1 MRKILLVEDDVQL
14 GEVVSAFLEANNY
27 LVDHC
32 SLAADC
38 FVKIKQTT
46 YDCIILDL
54 TLPDEDG
61 LVVLRK
67 LQKSVET
74 PVIIC
79 SARAEASDRIAG
91 LELGARDYIS
101 KPFSSKELILRID
114 NILKHRANT
123 EPQNQTLQ
131 IGNNVLDI
139 TNKTFHE
146 AGDSDKVIS
155 LTQNEYNLLTT
166 LANHPGKVYSRNELI
181 DAILGIEGPESQRA
195 IDIIVSRLR
204 KKIEIDSKHPQHV
217 VTVVGFGYRLC
228 C

>member
-1 MRKILLVEDDVQL
+1 MPKILLVEDDIQL
-14 GEVVSAFLEANNY
+14 GEVVRAFLEASGFK
-27 LVDHC
+27 VEHC

-38 FVKIKQTT
+38 FQAIKRSSF
-46 YDCIILDL
+46 DCIILDL

-67 LQKSVET
+67 LQKSIDT
-74 PVIIC
+74 PVVIC
-79 SARAEASDRIAG
+79 SARSEASDRVAG

-101 KPFSSKELILRID
+101 KPFSSKELLLRID
-114 NILKHRANT
+114 NILKHAAPKAAKHDKLN
-123 EPQNQTLQ
+123 
-131 IGNNVLDI
+131 IGTHVLDL
-139 TNKTFHE
+139 TNKTFYDALNE
-146 AGDSDKVIS
+146 EKVIN

-181 DAILGIEGPESQRA
+181 DAILGVEGPESQRA

-204 KKIEIDSKHPQHV
+204 KKIESDSKNPQHI